1 MAVVVLPN
9 PLVTLKISSF
19 LEKDNSQLNLKMA
32 ADPFTCGIPS
42 PVAHGP
48 HYSLLSDIQLASLI
62 IAMCQT
68 P

>member
-1 MAVVVLPN
+1 MVVVVLPN

-32 ADPFTCGIPS
+32 DPFKCGIPS
-42 PVAHGP
+42 PVAHRP

-62 IAMCQT
+62 IVMCQT

>member
-42 PVAHGP
+42 PIAHRP

-62 IAMCQT
+62 IVMCQT